1 MNRWRTEN
9 DFFNR
14 NIVELI
20 EKNRWKFIVIKG
32 EQFIEVYDSPITA
45 YKETVK
51 HHHPLTFLVLGCQPI
66 YPVEP
71 GTLAPVSGPK
81 LNTD

>member
-1 MNRWRTEN
+1 MDKLKTEN

-20 EKNRWKFIVIKG
+20 EKYRWKFIVIKG
-32 EQFIEVYDSPITA
+32 EQVIGVYDSPITA

-51 HHHPLTFLVLGCQPI
+51 HHHPLTFLVQGCQPI
-66 YPVEP
+66 
-71 GTLAPVSGPK
+71 
-81 LNTD
+81 